1 MKRVLTALCISI
13 ALFPYAYII
22 ALLLSP
28 AAAAAAAA
36 TVDLLAHRGN
46 ILMYGVPAYIVFTLI
61 CSILLAVINGREQS
75 AARSAKRNM
84 IIKLIHIPAYL
95 FHFILGLAGTL
106 MSVWG
111 IGIVMFA
118 VVIDAVTII
127 LSGIQAAGC
136 AVCAARNGTGK
147 ALSVIC
153 GIGSFIYCADI
164 IIAVYMY
171 INAKRR
177 GVENAVHPYK
187 GLQDNSERYP
197 RNTP

>member
-1 MKRVLTALCISI
+1 MKRVLTALLCISI

-28 AAAAAAAA
+28 AAAAAAA

-46 ILMYGVPAYIVFTLI
+46 IFMYGVPAYIVFTLV

-136 AVCAARNGTGK
+136 AARNGTGK

-187 GLQDNSERYP
+187 GI
-197 RNTP
+197 